1 MRSAPATLDPADG
14 ADAGSPAR
22 HNLARLMFDTLVTL
36 SDSGKPQPALA
47 LSWQNQSSGQRW
59 QFLLRP
65 GVKFDDGTP
74 LTSDLVASSLR
85 AANPGWKIYS
95 ANDSVAVELESPNLA
110 LPGELA
116 LARNCV
122 VKRDSGSIHGTGPF
136 QVKEWQQGRKLVL
149 AATEDYWGG
158 RPYLDSIQVDMGASP
173 RDQMLSLELGKAD
186 LVEILS
192 EQARHASIEGR
203 RISTSGSVE
212 LMALVFTRD
221 RQSTDE
227 ERLRAAL
234 ALCIDRA
241 SIKNVLMQGEGDP
254 AGGILPRWLSGYEF
268 LFSNETDLP
277 KARQEIAQAHSRPAW
292 TLGYDSAD
300 PLTRLVA
307 ERIIL
312 NARDAGISLQ
322 LVTGNADV
330 RLARIMLPSVN
341 PGVALAGAAKVTG
354 LPLPKLA
361 SDDPENL
368 YRSESALLRTGR
380 IIPLFHLPVNY
391 GLSIAVRNWVQHQDG
406 TWDLGDVWLASETP

>member
-47 LSWQNQSSGQRW
+47 LSWQNQSGGLRW

-85 AANPGWKIYS
+85 ASNPGWKIYS
-95 ANDSVAVELESPNLA
+95 ANDSVAVEPESPNLA
-110 LPGELA
+110 LPAELA
-116 LARNCV
+116 LARNSV
-122 VKRDSGSIHGTGPF
+122 VKRDSGSVHGTGPF

-173 RDQMLSLELGKAD
+173 RDQVLALELGKAD

-192 EQARHASIEGR
+192 EQARRAAMEGR

-221 RQSTDE
+221 RQSADE

-268 LFSNETDLP
+268 LFSNETDLS